1 MAGHEIVVIGASAGG
16 VGAVRSLL
24 HELPKDF
31 PAAVFVV
38 IHISPHGRSALP
50 SIFGRAGALPA
61 RHPVDG
67 EPIRPACVYVAPP
80 DQHILIRPG
89 HVRLSHGPKEN
100 HTRPAIDPLFR
111 SAALAYG
118 PRVIGVVLTG
128 YLDDGTAGLVAVKA
142 RGGISV
148 VQDPD
153 DARYAAMPLN
163 ALRGD
168 SPDHCVPLADLPELL
183 KRLVAEPAPPDE
195 LFPVPD
201 WLPIE
206 VRISEGEGGLVD
218 HPNTTDIGQPAP
230 FVCPEC
236 SGTLFEVEDGKTLR
250 FRCRVGHAYS
260 HESLA
265 AFQVEGLDAALWT
278 ALRALKES
286 AALSRR
292 LAERTL
298 AEGHVRAAK
307 AHAAEAEIRERQA
320 QQVQAALVKGA
331 ARAAPDEAAG

>member
-1 MAGHEIVVIGASAGG
+1 MAGHDIVVVGASAGG
-16 VGAVRSLL
+16 VSAVRALL

-31 PAAVFVV
+31 PAAIFVV
-38 IHISPHGRSALP
+38 LHISPHSRSALP
-50 SIFGRAGALPA
+50 HIFSRAGVLPA
-61 RHPVDG
+61 RHPADG
-67 EPIRPACVYVAPP
+67 EPIRPGCVYVAPP
-80 DQHILIRPG
+80 DRHMLVFPG
-89 HVRLSHGPKEN
+89 HVRLSRGPKEN

-128 YLDDGTAGLVAVKA
+128 YLDDGTAGLVAIKA

-153 DARYAAMPLN
+153 DARCGAMPLN

-183 KRLVAEPAPPDE
+183 IRLAAEPAPSEE

-201 WLPIE
+201 WLAVE
-206 VRISEGEGGLVD
+206 VRISAEEGGAAD
-218 HPNTTDIGQPAP
+218 HPNIPDIGRLAP

-236 SGTLFEVEDGKTLR
+236 SGTLFEVEDGRTLR

-265 AFQVEGLDAALWT
+265 AFQVEGLEAALWM

-286 AALSRR
+286 ASLSRR
-292 LAERTL
+292 LAER
-298 AEGHVRAAK
+298 ARAGGYLNAAA
-307 AHAAEAEIRERQA
+307 AHAAEAETRERQA
-320 QQVQAALVKGA
+320 RQVQAALSKGA
-331 ARAAPDEAAG
+331 AQTLPDEAAG